1 MTIMHLGRKRF
12 VLTFRVES
20 NEKNDTT
27 DLERLHQ
34 SQRLR
39 REDLS
44 RRTWWELEQ
53 VLGKSRSL

>member
-1 MTIMHLGRKRF
+1 MQLGRKRF

-20 NEKNDTT
+20 NEKDDTT
-27 DLERLHQ
+27 NLERLHQ
-34 SQRLR
+34 NQRLR

-53 VLGKSRSL
+53 VLSKSRSL

>member
-1 MTIMHLGRKRF
+1 MQLGRKRF

-20 NEKNDTT
+20 NEKDDTT

-53 VLGKSRSL
+53 VLSKSRSL

>member
-1 MTIMHLGRKRF
+1 MQLGRKRF

-20 NEKNDTT
+20 NEKDDTT

-53 VLGKSRSL
+53 ALSKSRSL

>member
-20 NEKNDTT
+20 NDEHRTI
-27 DLERLHQ
+27 DLEQLHL
-34 SQRLR
+34 SQRMR
-39 REDLS
+39 NEDLS

-53 VLGKSRSL
+53 VLGRSRSF